1 MKLDRRTFLRGCGT
15 ALALPLLESTALAG
29 PAAAA
34 PKRLA
39 FVFLPNGIH
48 MRDWTPAQVGADF
61 ELPYLLEPLA
71 PVRDRA
77 MVLTGLTH
85 DKGRANGDGPGD
97 HARSAA
103 VFLTG
108 AQPYKTDGANLRA
121 GVSVDQVAAERIGR
135 FTRFPSLELGCETS
149 RQSGGCDSGYSC
161 AYSSNISWRT
171 PQSPMLKE
179 IDPRLLFE
187 RMFGAGDESDAAARA
202 QRLAERK
209 SILDFAREDAV
220 RLGARLGGAD
230 RRKLDE
236 YFDGVR
242 AIERRIEMAERAGA
256 GEAPVP
262 GIETPAGIPR
272 EYAEHLRL
280 MYDLLTVAFRTDLTR
295 VATFMTA
302 NEGSNRTYPEVD
314 VRDGHHTLS
323 HHGGDP
329 SKIEQIRRIN
339 RFHLEAF
346 ARFVSGLRAVP
357 EGDGTLLDAC
367 TVVLGSGISDGNR
380 HNHDD
385 LPVLLAG
392 GGGGTLA
399 TRRHVRVARETPMCN
414 LYLTLL
420 DNHGVRLPRFGDS
433 TGRLEGA

>member
-1 MKLDRRTFLRGCGT
+1 
-15 ALALPLLESTALAG
+15 
-29 PAAAA
+29 
-34 PKRLA
+34 
-39 FVFLPNGIH
+39 
-48 MRDWTPAQVGADF
+48 
-61 ELPYLLEPLA
+61 
-71 PVRDRA
+71 
-77 MVLTGLTH
+77 
-85 DKGRANGDGPGD
+85 
-97 HARSAA
+97 
-103 VFLTG
+103 
-108 AQPYKTDGANLRA
+108 
-121 GVSVDQVAAERIGR
+121 
-135 FTRFPSLELGCETS
+135 
-149 RQSGGCDSGYSC
+149 
-161 AYSSNISWRT
+161 
-171 PQSPMLKE
+171 
-179 IDPRLLFE
+179 
-187 RMFGAGDESDAAARA
+187 
-202 QRLAERK
+202 
-209 SILDFAREDAV
+209 
-220 RLGARLGGAD
+220 
-230 RRKLDE
+230 
-236 YFDGVR
+236 
-242 AIERRIEMAERAGA
+242 
-256 GEAPVP
+256 
-262 GIETPAGIPR
+262 
-272 EYAEHLRL
+272 
-280 MYDLLTVAFRTDLTR
+280 LTVAFRTDLTR

-392 GGGGTLA
+392 GGGGTRA
-399 TRRHVRVARETPMCN
+399 TGRHVRVARETPMCN